1 MKKGF
6 EFIEE
11 EAKNLL
17 RVLSY
22 RKFDFAVDAC
32 LKILEEQ
39 FGARFYRVT
48 EWPQEIDRLWSNF
61 IVIDGP
67 DDVKVSIADPRTK
80 DVLRSYG
87 CEVE

>member
-1 MKKGF
+1 MTGAEYIK
-6 EFIEE
+6 E

-17 RVLSY
+17 HVLSY

-87 CEVE
+87 CEIS